1 MAEKLGVSLIR
12 VSLDLISQRL
22 QFPDLSKKL
31 LHAVKPRVVTEG
43 GTKGVPS
50 IWLCECA
57 IDAPADAPWF
67 LNT

>member
-12 VSLDLISQRL
+12 ISLGLISQRL
-22 QFPDLSKKL
+22 QFPDLSKISFMQL
-31 LHAVKPRVVTEG
+31 SRVVTEG
-43 GTKGVPS
+43 GTKGVPN

-57 IDAPADAPWF
+57 IEAPADAPWF

>member
-1 MAEKLGVSLIR
+1 M
-12 VSLDLISQRL
+12 Q
-22 QFPDLSKKL
+22 LS
-31 LHAVKPRVVTEG
+31 RDVTEG

-67 LNT
+67 LNTYFFMTKGSYSLAQEEINKDIVQGC